1 MNILIMLLFAS
12 MAAGNPTSEALPHR
26 FYEAFETFADST
38 ITDRFFKQADID
50 PLINQ
55 LHDHPDFTVQQEGV
69 SVQGRPIYLVK
80 WGNGPQTVF
89 MWSQMHGNEPTATMA
104 LMDVFNFLASDDD
117 QFADLRREWSS
128 ELTLLFMPMVNPD
141 GAEVYQRRNALDVD
155 LNRDAL
161 RLSSPESVLLKG
173 VRDRY
178 NAVFGFNL
186 HDQSVYYGTDTG
198 NDPVAIAFLAP
209 AYNVEKETNEVRERA
224 KRLIGMLHRD
234 LRAYIPG
241 QIARYDDTFEPRA
254 FGDNM
259 QRWGTSTILIESG
272 GFREDPEKQY
282 LRKLHFM
289 MLLSSFSYIA
299 RGEYAS
305 ADMQEYLDLPMNRFN
320 GVFGY
325 VLRNGTVVPDERI
338 VARAVDPT
346 EASMNTPGEEAAA
359 GFVLDLAF
367 RAQEILGTPASLER
381 YSWRVSDVGDVS
393 TFGSYDEFDAE
404 GFEIRNMMV
413 FPEIFANVETLLEQ
427 DWRRLLRQGYG
438 YFRVYAL
445 DPDRVLRDAQHLP
458 FRVLLENQQPPA
470 FPRIGGDVALS
481 LQHQDGRHYVFA
493 NGQLLRLDRR
503 E

>member
-1 MNILIMLLFAS
+1 
-12 MAAGNPTSEALPHR
+12 
-26 FYEAFETFADST
+26 
-38 ITDRFFKQADID
+38 
-50 PLINQ
+50 
-55 LHDHPDFTVQQEGV
+55 
-69 SVQGRPIYLVK
+69 
-80 WGNGPQTVF
+80 
-89 MWSQMHGNEPTATMA
+89 
-104 LMDVFNFLASDDD
+104 
-117 QFADLRREWSS
+117 
-128 ELTLLFMPMVNPD
+128 
-141 GAEVYQRRNALDVD
+141 
-155 LNRDAL
+155 
-161 RLSSPESVLLKG
+161 
-173 VRDRY
+173 
-178 NAVFGFNL
+178 
-186 HDQSVYYGTDTG
+186 
-198 NDPVAIAFLAP
+198 
-209 AYNVEKETNEVRERA
+209 
-224 KRLIGMLHRD
+224 
-234 LRAYIPG
+234 
-241 QIARYDDTFEPRA
+241 
-254 FGDNM
+254 
-259 QRWGTSTILIESG
+259 
-272 GFREDPEKQY
+272 
-282 LRKLHFM
+282 
-289 MLLSSFSYIA
+289 
-299 RGEYAS
+299 
-305 ADMQEYLDLPMNRFN
+305 MQEYLDLPMNRFN

-404 GFEIRNMMV
+404 GFEIRNMKV